1 MLLPRYKSSRAH
13 INRMGQEH
21 QRLLTKCR
29 RDGRRDN
36 VTAQAKVRRGGKV
49 LDVPP
54 NLRTFA
60 EGLQRAYSTIK
71 AALTLPC
78 SNGPMEGQ
86 INRLK
91 FVKHSI
97 FGRGNFQLLCQRVLR
112 PV

>member
-1 MLLPRYKSSRAH
+1 L
-13 INRMGQEH
+13 
-21 QRLLTKCR
+21 LLTKCR
-29 RDGRRDN
+29 REGRCDS

-54 NLRTFA
+54 NLRISA

-71 AALTLPC
+71 AAFTLPC

-91 FVKHSI
+91 FVKRSI
-97 FGRGNFQLLCQRVLR
+97 NGEAISSSYANEF
-112 PV
+112 